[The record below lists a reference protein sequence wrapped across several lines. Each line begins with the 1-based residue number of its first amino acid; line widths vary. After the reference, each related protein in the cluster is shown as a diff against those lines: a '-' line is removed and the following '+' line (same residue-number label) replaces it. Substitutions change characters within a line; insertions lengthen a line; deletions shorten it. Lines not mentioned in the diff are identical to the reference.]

1 MSIIELSHINKIYRL
16 YDRPTDRIREALNPR
31 RKSYHKA
38 FHALDDVSLTVE
50 KGETL
55 GIIGQN
61 GSGKSTLLKI
71 ITEIITPT
79 SGTAQVEGRVSA
91 LLELGAGFN
100 QEFTGIENIYLNGTI
115 LGYTEAEMDEKM
127 EAILAYA
134 GIGDYVHQPVKTY
147 SSGMFV
153 RLAFAVAINV
163 DPEILIVD
171 EALAVGDL
179 SFQLKC
185 MDTFTQFREKGITIL
200 FVSHDLNTIR
210 RFCTRCIWLKEGHV
224 EMEGD
229 TDAVAAR
236 YDGFLKSQIADGEAG
251 IKHMG
256 QGTNQIAHLEE
267 VRLLDQTGAQSN
279 NIPQYQSMGV
289 EVDYTVLSPDAVKK
303 PVLGVA
309 ILSADHKYVC
319 GLNTLLDNQPI
330 PWKKGKNTLSIT
342 YPKINLAN
350 GEYYLDVALYEQNAT
365 VPLQYLGQAKRFWV
379 QGHYVGEG
387 MVILEHKWETR

>member
-1 MSIIELSHINKIYRL
+1 MIELSHINKIYRL
-16 YDRPTDRIREALNPR
+16 YDKPTDRIRETLHPG

-38 FHALDDVSLTVE
+38 FHALDDVSLKVE

-71 ITEIITPT
+71 ITGIITPT
-79 SGTAQVEGRVSA
+79 SGNAAVDGRVSA

-134 GIGDYVHQPVKTY
+134 GIGDYVYQPVKTY

-153 RLAFAVAINV
+153 RLAFAVAIHV
-163 DPEILIVD
+163 DPDILIVD

-236 YDGFLKSQIADGEAG
+236 YDGFLKSQIADGDAG
-251 IKHMG
+251 LKHMG
-256 QGTNQIAHLEE
+256 QGTNEIAHLAE
-267 VRLLDQTGAQSN
+267 VRLLDAAGDESN
-279 NIPQYQSMGV
+279 NIPQYQSMSV
-289 EVDYTVLSPDAVKK
+289 EIDYTVLSPEAVKK
-303 PVLGVA
+303 PVLGGR
-309 ILSADHKYVC
+309 D
-319 GLNTLLDNQPI
+319 P
-330 PWKKGKNTLSIT
+330 
-342 YPKINLAN
+342 
-350 GEYYLDVALYEQNAT
+350 
-365 VPLQYLGQAKRFWV
+365 
-379 QGHYVGEG
+379 
-387 MVILEHKWETR
+387 

>member
-1 MSIIELSHINKIYRL
+1 MNAIELSHISKIYRL
-16 YDRPTDRIREALNPR
+16 YDRPTDWIREALNPR

-38 FHALDDVSLTVE
+38 FHALDDVSLTVA

-71 ITEIITPT
+71 VTGIITPT
-79 SGTAQVEGRVSA
+79 SGNAAVDGRVSA

-100 QEFTGIENIYLNGTI
+100 MEFTGIENIYLNGTI

-127 EAILAYA
+127 EAILDYA
-134 GIGDYVHQPVKTY
+134 GIGDYVYQPVKTY

-153 RLAFAVAINV
+153 RLAFAVAIHV

-210 RFCTRCIWLKEGHV
+210 RFCTRCIWLKDGHV
-224 EMEGD
+224 EMAGD

-251 IKHMG
+251 LKHMG
-256 QGTNQIAHLEE
+256 QGGNQIAHMDD
-267 VRLLDQTGAQSN
+267 VRLLDETGQESN
-279 NIPQYQSMGV
+279 NIMQYQSMTV
-289 EVDYTVLSPDAVKK
+289 EVDYTVFSPNSVQD

-319 GLNTLLDNQPI
+319 GLNTRLDDQPI
-330 PWKKGKNTLSIT
+330 PWKKGKNTLAVT
-342 YPKINLAN
+342 YPRINLAS
-350 GEYYLDVALYEQNAT
+350 GEYYIDAGIYEQNAY

-387 MVILEHKWETR
+387 IVILEHKWETR

>member
-1 MSIIELSHINKIYRL
+1 MNTIELSHVDKIYKL
-16 YDRPTDRIREALNPR
+16 YDRPSDRIREALHPR
-31 RKSYHKA
+31 RKMYHKA
-38 FHALDDVSLTVE
+38 FHALRDVTLPVE

-71 ITEIITPT
+71 VTGIIIPT
-79 SGTAQVEGRVSA
+79 SGHTKVNGRVSA

-100 QEFTGIENIYLNGTI
+100 MEFTGIENIYLNGTI

-127 EAILAYA
+127 AAILDYA

-153 RLAFAVAINV
+153 RLAFAVAIHV

-210 RFCTRCIWLKEGHV
+210 RFCTRCVWLKDGHI

-229 TDAVAAR
+229 TDAVTAR
-236 YDGFLKSQIADGEAG
+236 YDGYLKSQIADGEG
-251 IKHMG
+251 RLSVG
-256 QGTNQIAHLEE
+256 QAPSQIAHLAS
-267 VRLLDQTGAQSN
+267 VRLTDQSGAETN
-279 NIPQYQSMGV
+279 NIPQYQSMTV
-289 EVDYTVLSPDAVKK
+289 EVDYEVFSPDSVKN

-319 GLNTLLDNQPI
+319 GLNTLLDQQPI
-330 PWKKGKNTLSIT
+330 PWNKGKNTFKIT
-342 YPKINLAN
+342 YPRLNLAN
-350 GEYYLDVALYEQNAT
+350 GEYYIDVALYEQNAT
-365 VPLQYLGQAKRFWV
+365 VPLQYLGQAKRFWI

-387 MVILEHKWETR
+387 MVILDHKWESAR

>member
-1 MSIIELSHINKIYRL
+1 MSIIELSHIDKTYRL
-16 YDRPTDRIREALNPR
+16 YDRPTDRIREALHPR
-31 RKSYHKA
+31 RKKYHKA
-38 FHALDDVSLTVE
+38 FHALDDVSLTVA

-61 GSGKSTLLKI
+61 GSGKSTLLKV

-79 SGTAQVEGRVSA
+79 SGEARVDGRVSA

-127 EAILAYA
+127 EAILSYA
-134 GIGDYVHQPVKTY
+134 GIGDYVYQPVKTY

-153 RLAFAVAINV
+153 RLAFAVAIHV
-163 DPEILIVD
+163 DPDILIVD

-236 YDGFLKSQIADGEAG
+236 YDGFLKSQIAAGEAG
-251 IKHMG
+251 LKHMG
-256 QGTNQIAHLEE
+256 QGGNNIVHMDD
-267 VRLLDQTGAQSN
+267 VRLLDETGQESN
-279 NIPQYQSMGV
+279 NIMQYQSMTV
-289 EVDYTVLSPDAVKK
+289 EVDYTVFSPDAVQD

-319 GLNTLLDNQPI
+319 GLNTLLDQQPI
-330 PWKKGKNTLSIT
+330 PWDKGRNTLTIT
-342 YPKINLAN
+342 YPNINLAN

-387 MVILEHKWETR
+387 MVILEHTWETR

>member
-1 MSIIELSHINKIYRL
+1 MIIELSHINKIYRL
-16 YDRPTDRIREALNPR
+16 YDKPTDRIREALHPR

-38 FHALDDVSLTVE
+38 FHALDDVSLKVE

-61 GSGKSTLLKI
+61 GSGKSTLLKV
-71 ITEIITPT
+71 ITGIITPT
-79 SGTAQVEGRVSA
+79 SGSAEVDGRVSA

-134 GIGDYVHQPVKTY
+134 GIGDYVYQPVKTY

-153 RLAFAVAINV
+153 RLAFAVAIHV
-163 DPEILIVD
+163 DPDILIVD

-185 MDTFTQFREKGITIL
+185 MDTFTQFRERGITIL

-236 YDGFLKSQIADGEAG
+236 YDGFLKSQIADADAG
-251 IKHMG
+251 LKHMG
-256 QGTNQIAHLEE
+256 QGTNEIACLNE
-267 VRLLDQTGAQSN
+267 VRLLDQTGAESN
-279 NIPQYQSMGV
+279 NIPQYQSMRV
-289 EVDYTVLSPDAVKK
+289 EVDYTVLSPDTVKK

-330 PWKKGKNTLSIT
+330 PWEKGENTLTIT

-387 MVILEHKWETR
+387 MVILEHKWGTR

>member
-1 MSIIELSHINKIYRL
+1 MSIIELSHVNKIYKL
-16 YDRPTDRIREALNPR
+16 YDKPTDRIREALHPS
-31 RKSYHKA
+31 RKTYHKA
-38 FHALDDVSLTVE
+38 FHALDDVSLQISQ
-50 KGETL
+50 GETL

-71 ITEIITPT
+71 ITGIITPT
-79 SGTAQVEGRVSA
+79 SGHVRVDGRVSA

-115 LGYTEAEMDEKM
+115 LGYTQAEMDEKM
-127 EAILAYA
+127 EAILDYA
-134 GIGDYVHQPVKTY
+134 GIGDYVYQPVKTY

-153 RLAFAVAINV
+153 RLAFAVAIHV
-163 DPEILIVD
+163 DPDILIVD

-185 MDTFTQFREKGITIL
+185 MDTFTAFREKGVTIL
-200 FVSHDLNTIR
+200 FVSHDLNAIR
-210 RFCTRCIWLKEGHV
+210 RFCTRCVWLKDGHI
-224 EMEGD
+224 EMEGN
-229 TDAVAAR
+229 TDAVSAR
-236 YDGFLKSQIADGEAG
+236 YDGFLKSQISDNEEGL
-251 IKHMG
+251 KRMG
-256 QGTNQIAHLEE
+256 QSASQIARLTG
-267 VRLLDQTGAQSN
+267 VRILDETGAESN
-279 NIPQYQSMGV
+279 NIPQYQRMAV
-289 EVDYTVLSPDAVKK
+289 EVDYEVLSPDAVKK

-330 PWKKGKNTLSIT
+330 PWEKGRNTLRLI
-342 YPKINLAN
+342 YPRINLAN

-387 MVILEHKWETR
+387 MVILEHIWETR

>member
-1 MSIIELSHINKIYRL
+1 MSIIELSHIDKTYRL
-16 YDRPTDRIREALNPR
+16 YDKPMDRVREALSPAR
-31 RKSYHKA
+31 RVYHKA
-38 FHALDDVSLTVE
+38 FHALSDVTVE
-50 KGETL
+50 VAKGETL

-71 ITEIITPT
+71 ITGIITPT
-79 SGTAQVEGRVSA
+79 SGTARVDGRVSA

-100 QEFTGIENIYLNGTI
+100 MEFTGIENIYLNGTI

-127 EAILAYA
+127 QSILDYA
-134 GIGDYVHQPVKTY
+134 GIGDYVYQPVKTY

-153 RLAFAVAINV
+153 RLAFAVAIHV
-163 DPEILIVD
+163 DPDILIVD

-185 MDTFTQFREKGITIL
+185 MDTFTQFRERGITIL

-210 RFCTRCIWLKEGHV
+210 RFCTRCIWLKDGHV

-236 YDGFLKSQIADGEAG
+236 YDGYLKSQIADGESSLSV
-251 IKHMG
+251 G
-256 QGTNQIAHLEE
+256 QAPSQIAHLTE
-267 VRLLDQTGAQSN
+267 VRLLDQAGAETN
-279 NIPQYQSMGV
+279 NIPQYQSMAV
-289 EVDYTVLSPDAVKK
+289 EVDYEVMSPDAVKK

-319 GLNTLLDNQPI
+319 GLNTLLDKQPI
-330 PWKKGKNTLSIT
+330 PWEKGKNTLRLT
-342 YPKINLAN
+342 YPNLNLAN

-365 VPLQYLGQAKRFWV
+365 VPLQYMGKAKRFWI

-387 MVILEHKWETR
+387 MVILEHKWETAE